1 MARALQSVLA
11 GVVAIGVIGV
21 VHHWLGAAS
30 RSSQSA
36 ADQAS
41 AASRHLEQS
50 ALQNAEQTDVQSP
63 FAVQRA
69 STEEV
74 LASVNAAKAIAF
86 SPDVAEL
93 VAARKYNFA
102 KKRLLELASLA
113 VESGDQSA
121 LARVLAELGEVALAQ
136 TDIDAA
142 ELYLAEALD
151 VYQQLGDEVSIAGV
165 FMQFGRLHLLERER
179 ARQASDAYDQLLVAR
194 WKISHN
200 QFDQAEPRLKQI
212 ASTNLQ
218 LNRFGAAASAYE
230 TLFRGYAKTSQFE
243 QAQQA
248 GLEAA
253 RLHAASGRVFEARAM
268 LGRMLDAGISKSVFE
283 GFEREI
289 ERLTKEYED
298 SVNAIA
304 VARDQEQLYN
314 QLLARGDVVQAWRFR
329 EKAGQSRSKASS
341 RAQYRRQPDVLVE
354 LYRSNNSMENARVS
368 LQRAREMYLRHGLE
382 TRAQQSEELQS
393 RIY

>member
-1 MARALQSVLA
+1 MAITRALKSVLA
-11 GVVAIGVIGV
+11 GIVAVGVIGF
-21 VHHWLGAAS
+21 VHHWAGGVS
-30 RSSQSA
+30 RTSDSA
-36 ADQAS
+36 AGNAS
-41 AASRHLEQS
+41 GVVSNFE
-50 ALQNAEQTDVQSP
+50 QNAEQDNVQSP
-63 FAVQRA
+63 FTIQRA

-74 LASVNAAKAIAF
+74 LASVNAAKAITF

-93 VAARKYNFA
+93 VAARKYNLA
-102 KKRLLELASLA
+102 KKRLLELAGLA
-113 VESGDQSA
+113 VESDDQPA
-121 LARVLAELGEVALAQ
+121 LARALAELGEVALAQ
-136 TDIDAA
+136 TDIDTA

-151 VYQQLGDEVSIAGV
+151 VYQQLGDEVSTAGIFV
-165 FMQFGRLHLLERER
+165 QFGRLHLLERER

-230 TLFRGYAKTSQFE
+230 TLFRGYAKTSQFG

-253 RLHAASGRVFEARAM
+253 RLHAASGRVFKARAM
-268 LGRMLDAGISKSVFE
+268 LGRMLEVGISESVFE
-283 GFEREI
+283 GFEQEI
-289 ERLTKEYED
+289 ERLSKEYED
-298 SVNAIA
+298 SVNAIGI
-304 VARDQEQLYN
+304 ARDQENLYN
-314 QLLARGDVVQAWRFR
+314 QLMARGEVVQAWRFR
-329 EKAGQSRSKASS
+329 QKAGQSLSKASI

-368 LQRAREMYLRHGLE
+368 LQRARDMYLRHGLE

>member
-1 MARALQSVLA
+1 
-11 GVVAIGVIGV
+11 
-21 VHHWLGAAS
+21 VHYGFGGAS
-30 RSSQSA
+30 RTSESV
-36 ADQAS
+36 
-41 AASRHLEQS
+41 RNIEQS
-50 ALQNAEQTDVQSP
+50 PQQSAEQTDVQSP
-63 FAVQRA
+63 FTVQRA

-74 LASVNAAKAIAF
+74 LASVNAAKAITF

-93 VAARKYNFA
+93 VEARKYNHA

-113 VESGDQSA
+113 VESDDQPA
-121 LARVLAELGEVALAQ
+121 LARALAELGELAIAQ

-151 VYQQLGDEVSIAGV
+151 VYQQLGDEVSTAGV

-200 QFDQAEPRLKQI
+200 QFEQAEQKLQQI
-212 ASTNLQ
+212 ADTNLQ
-218 LNRFGAAASAYE
+218 LNRYGAAASAYE
-230 TLFRGYAKTSQFE
+230 TLFRGYAETSQFE

-253 RLHAASGRVFEARAM
+253 RLHAASGRAFKARAM
-268 LGRMLDAGISKSVFE
+268 LNQMIDVGISQTVFE
-283 GFEREI
+283 GFEQEI
-289 ERLTKEYED
+289 TRLTQEYED

-329 EKAGQSRSKASS
+329 EKAGQSRAKATS

-368 LQRAREMYLRHGLE
+368 LERAREMYLRHGLE
-382 TRAQQSEELQS
+382 TRAQQSVELQS

>member
-1 MARALQSVLA
+1 VARIGAKALQSVLA
-11 GVVAIGVIGV
+11 GVLAIGVISV
-21 VHHWLGAAS
+21 VHYGFGGAS
-30 RSSQSA
+30 RTSESV
-36 ADQAS
+36 
-41 AASRHLEQS
+41 RNIEQS
-50 ALQNAEQTDVQSP
+50 PQQSAEQTDVQSP
-63 FAVQRA
+63 FTVQRA

-74 LASVNAAKAIAF
+74 LASVNAAKAITF

-93 VAARKYNFA
+93 VKARKYNHA

-113 VESGDQSA
+113 VESDDQPA
-121 LARVLAELGEVALAQ
+121 LARALAELGELAIAQ

-151 VYQQLGDEVSIAGV
+151 VYQQLGDEVSTAGV

-200 QFDQAEPRLKQI
+200 QFEQAEQKLQQI
-212 ASTNLQ
+212 ADTNLQ
-218 LNRFGAAASAYE
+218 LNRYGAAASAYE
-230 TLFRGYAKTSQFE
+230 TLFRGYAETSQFE

-253 RLHAASGRVFEARAM
+253 RLHAASGRAFKARAM
-268 LGRMLDAGISKSVFE
+268 LNQMIDVGISQTVFE
-283 GFEREI
+283 GFEQEI
-289 ERLTKEYED
+289 TRLTQEYED

-329 EKAGQSRSKASS
+329 EKAGQSRAKATS

-368 LQRAREMYLRHGLE
+368 LERAREMYLRHGLE
-382 TRAQQSEELQS
+382 TRAQQSVELQS

>member
-1 MARALQSVLA
+1 MARKGAKALQSVLA
-11 GVVAIGVIGV
+11 GVLAIGLIGV
-21 VHHWLGAAS
+21 VHYGFGGAPRTS
-30 RSSQSA
+30 ESVRNI
-36 ADQAS
+36 
-41 AASRHLEQS
+41 EQS
-50 ALQNAEQTDVQSP
+50 PQQSAEQTDVQSP
-63 FAVQRA
+63 FTVQRA

-74 LASVNAAKAIAF
+74 LASVNAAKAITF

-93 VAARKYNFA
+93 VEARKYNHA

-113 VESGDQSA
+113 VESDDQPA
-121 LARVLAELGEVALAQ
+121 LARALAELGELAIAQ

-151 VYQQLGDEVSIAGV
+151 VYQQLGDEVSTAGV

-200 QFDQAEPRLKQI
+200 QFEQAEQKLQQI
-212 ASTNLQ
+212 ADTNLQ
-218 LNRFGAAASAYE
+218 LNRYGAAASAYE
-230 TLFRGYAKTSQFE
+230 TLFRGYAETSQFE

-253 RLHAASGRVFEARAM
+253 RLHAASGRAFKARAM
-268 LGRMLDAGISKSVFE
+268 LNQMIDVGISQTVFE
-283 GFEREI
+283 GFEQEI
-289 ERLTKEYED
+289 TRLTQEYED

-329 EKAGQSRSKASS
+329 EKAGQSRAKATS

-368 LQRAREMYLRHGLE
+368 LERAREMYLRHGLE
-382 TRAQQSEELQS
+382 TRAQQSVELQS

>member
-136 TDIDAA
+136 TD
-142 ELYLAEALD
+142 
-151 VYQQLGDEVSIAGV
+151 
-165 FMQFGRLHLLERER
+165 
-179 ARQASDAYDQLLVAR
+179 
-194 WKISHN
+194 
-200 QFDQAEPRLKQI
+200 DQAEPRLKQI

>member
-1 MARALQSVLA
+1 MARIGAKALQSVLA
-11 GVVAIGVIGV
+11 GVLAIGVISV
-21 VHHWLGAAS
+21 VHYGFGGAS
-30 RSSQSA
+30 RTSESV
-36 ADQAS
+36 
-41 AASRHLEQS
+41 RNIEQS
-50 ALQNAEQTDVQSP
+50 PQQSAEQTDVQSP
-63 FAVQRA
+63 FTVQRA

-74 LASVNAAKAIAF
+74 LASVNAAKAITF

-93 VAARKYNFA
+93 VKARKYNHA

-113 VESGDQSA
+113 VESDDQPA
-121 LARVLAELGEVALAQ
+121 LARALAELGELAIAQ

-151 VYQQLGDEVSIAGV
+151 VYQQLGDEVSTAGV

-200 QFDQAEPRLKQI
+200 QFEQAEQKLQQI
-212 ASTNLQ
+212 ADTNLQ
-218 LNRFGAAASAYE
+218 LNRYGAAASAYE
-230 TLFRGYAKTSQFE
+230 TLFRGYAETSQFE

-253 RLHAASGRVFEARAM
+253 RLHAASGRAFKARAM
-268 LGRMLDAGISKSVFE
+268 LNQMIDVGISQTVFE
-283 GFEREI
+283 GFEQEI
-289 ERLTKEYED
+289 TRLMQEYED

-329 EKAGQSRSKASS
+329 EKAGQSRAKATS

-368 LQRAREMYLRHGLE
+368 LERAREMYLRHGLE
-382 TRAQQSEELQS
+382 TRAQQSVELQS

>member
-1 MARALQSVLA
+1 MARKGAKALQSVLA
-11 GVVAIGVIGV
+11 GVLAIGVIGV
-21 VHHWLGAAS
+21 VHYGFGGAS
-30 RSSQSA
+30 RTSESV
-36 ADQAS
+36 
-41 AASRHLEQS
+41 RNIEQS
-50 ALQNAEQTDVQSP
+50 PQQSAEQTDVQSP
-63 FAVQRA
+63 FTVQRA

-74 LASVNAAKAIAF
+74 LASVNAAKAITF

-93 VAARKYNFA
+93 VEARKYNHA

-113 VESGDQSA
+113 VESDDQPA
-121 LARVLAELGEVALAQ
+121 LARALAELGELAIAQ

-151 VYQQLGDEVSIAGV
+151 VYQQLGDEVSTAGV

-200 QFDQAEPRLKQI
+200 QFEQAEQKLQQI
-212 ASTNLQ
+212 ADTNLQ
-218 LNRFGAAASAYE
+218 LNRYGAAASAYE
-230 TLFRGYAKTSQFE
+230 TLFRGYAETSQFE

-253 RLHAASGRVFEARAM
+253 RLHAASGRAFKARAM
-268 LGRMLDAGISKSVFE
+268 LNQMIDVGISQTVFE
-283 GFEREI
+283 GFEQEI
-289 ERLTKEYED
+289 TRLTQEYED

-329 EKAGQSRSKASS
+329 EKAGQSRAKATS

-368 LQRAREMYLRHGLE
+368 LERAREMYLRHGLE
-382 TRAQQSEELQS
+382 TRAQQSVELQS

>member
-1 MARALQSVLA
+1 VARKGAKALQSVLA
-11 GVVAIGVIGV
+11 GVLAIGVIGV
-21 VHHWLGAAS
+21 VHYGFGGAS
-30 RSSQSA
+30 RTSESV
-36 ADQAS
+36 
-41 AASRHLEQS
+41 RNIEQS
-50 ALQNAEQTDVQSP
+50 PQQSAEQTDVQSP
-63 FAVQRA
+63 FTVQRA

-74 LASVNAAKAIAF
+74 LASVNAAKAITF

-93 VAARKYNFA
+93 VEARKYNHA

-113 VESGDQSA
+113 VESDDQPA
-121 LARVLAELGEVALAQ
+121 LARALAELGELAIAQ

-151 VYQQLGDEVSIAGV
+151 VYQQLGDEVSTAGV

-200 QFDQAEPRLKQI
+200 QFEQAEQKLQQI
-212 ASTNLQ
+212 ADTNLQ
-218 LNRFGAAASAYE
+218 LNRYGAAASAYE
-230 TLFRGYAKTSQFE
+230 TLFRGYAETSQFE

-253 RLHAASGRVFEARAM
+253 RLHAASGRAFKARAM
-268 LGRMLDAGISKSVFE
+268 LNQMIDVGISQTVFE
-283 GFEREI
+283 GFEQEI
-289 ERLTKEYED
+289 TRLTQEYED

-329 EKAGQSRSKASS
+329 EKAGQSRAKATS

-368 LQRAREMYLRHGLE
+368 LERAREMYLRHGLE
-382 TRAQQSEELQS
+382 TRAQQSVELQS